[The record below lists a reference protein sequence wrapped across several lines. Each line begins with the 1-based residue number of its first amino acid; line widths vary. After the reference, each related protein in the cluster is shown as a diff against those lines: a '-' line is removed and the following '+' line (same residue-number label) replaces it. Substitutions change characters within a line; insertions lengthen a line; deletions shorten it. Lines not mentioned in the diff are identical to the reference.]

1 MVFSADKARRKK
13 KKSELQI
20 IISTYLLKM
29 EYHSVINSILLMYQ
43 EGFRKDMQEVLVYV
57 QHE

>member
-1 MVFSADKARRKK
+1 
-13 KKSELQI
+13 
-20 IISTYLLKM
+20 M

>member
-1 MVFSADKARRKK
+1 MVFSADKASRKK

>member
-1 MVFSADKARRKK
+1 MRQAGK

-29 EYHSVINSILLMYQ
+29 EYHCVINSILLMYQ

>member
-1 MVFSADKARRKK
+1 MVFSADEASRKK

-29 EYHSVINSILLMYQ
+29 EYHCVINSILLMYQ

>member
-1 MVFSADKARRKK
+1 MVFSADKASRK